1 MQHIAIMG
9 VDRLAQGLRRR
20 AKLDAVR
27 QTVRQSGE
35 QLAEGMRRQADAA
48 FVRGYATGAT
58 AGSVHAQ
65 MADDGLTAE
74 VRPETPYSVF
84 LEYGTRDMLP
94 EPFVRPA
101 FDAHK
106 GAFVR
111 ALEQLMK

>member
-1 MQHIAIMG
+1 MPHTVIFG
-9 VDRLAQGLRRR
+9 LDRLAEGLSRR

-27 QTVRQSGE
+27 QTVRESGE

-58 AGSVHAQ
+58 ADSIHAE
-65 MADDGLTAE
+65 MTDDGLTAA
-74 VRPETPYSVF
+74 VQPETEYSVF
-84 LEYGTRDMLP
+84 LEYGTRNMQP